1 MYATKGRTMLDSI
14 VLGINF
20 LGTKAIIV
28 YIVIIIVLV
37 AIALY
42 MRRGTVNSR

>member
-1 MYATKGRTMLDSI
+1 MSVYDAL

-20 LGTKAIIV
+20 TGTKAIIV
-28 YIVIIIVLV
+28 YIVVIIAIV

-42 MRRGTVNSR
+42 ARGNAVRR

>member
-1 MYATKGRTMLDSI
+1 MLDSI
-14 VLGINF
+14 VLGIHLF
-20 LGTKAIIV
+20 GTKAIIA

-42 MRRGTVNSR
+42 MRRGTASTR

>member
-1 MYATKGRTMLDSI
+1 MKGRTMLDSI

-20 LGTKAIIV
+20 AGTKAIIA

-42 MRRGTVNSR
+42 MRRGTASSR